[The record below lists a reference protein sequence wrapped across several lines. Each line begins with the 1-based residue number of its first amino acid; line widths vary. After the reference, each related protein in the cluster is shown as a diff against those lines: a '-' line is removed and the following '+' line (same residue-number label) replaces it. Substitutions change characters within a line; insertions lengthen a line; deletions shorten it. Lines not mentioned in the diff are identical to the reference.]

1 MNIPLQVADEA
12 SDTDSNV
19 QVGANDAQTGAEDNN
34 SFKLQLPQPNVNAD
48 GDDEASQSNGTASS
62 RPGID
67 EVLRLVS
74 DAISPAA
81 AEVVRGLQR
90 DFGNANA
97 LENRLQKAI
106 EEVEDLRGELEEDL
120 DSDDDPVLDALE
132 NVDPAQLELLEAVL
146 QREGYVKQS
155 ELDEVD
161 REYSSAENNRE
172 AVEMFGEDF
181 GRMEAGEFVVS
192 PTAKE
197 RMEPH
202 FNRIINDSSLQF
214 DDLYKIS
221 HFDDLIASARQ
232 QGRNEV
238 AQQIR
243 DKNGQRVGGVMRAS
257 GVANANA
264 SGNMVSSIY
273 NPEELTKSGVPRGKA
288 RISEVLRKARQSLEA
303 S

>member
-1 MNIPLQVADEA
+1 
-12 SDTDSNV
+12 
-19 QVGANDAQTGAEDNN
+19 
-34 SFKLQLPQPNVNAD
+34 
-48 GDDEASQSNGTASS
+48 
-62 RPGID
+62 
-67 EVLRLVS
+67 
-74 DAISPAA
+74 
-81 AEVVRGLQR
+81 
-90 DFGNANA
+90 
-97 LENRLQKAI
+97 
-106 EEVEDLRGELEEDL
+106 
-120 DSDDDPVLDALE
+120 
-132 NVDPAQLELLEAVL
+132 
-146 QREGYVKQS
+146 
-155 ELDEVD
+155 
-161 REYSSAENNRE
+161 
-172 AVEMFGEDF
+172 MFGEDF

-264 SGNMVSSIY
+264 SGNTVASIY